1 MKHILLSMSL
11 IIGSTSVK
19 AETIMMKFDY
29 FVYKFSSGFF
39 STTVLERV
47 DLDWI
52 KFCKDRKYFYHG
64 MKYWEETKDSKLSIS
79 DTGVTCNFTRMR
91 FFKDGSKK
99 AVTNSK
105 TTLDF
110 ILLRK
115 ITPEKITQC
124 QKL

>member
-19 AETIMMKFDY
+19 AETIMMRCDY

-52 KFCKDRKYFYHG
+52 KFC
-64 MKYWEETKDSKLSIS
+64 
-79 DTGVTCNFTRMR
+79 
-91 FFKDGSKK
+91 
-99 AVTNSK
+99 
-105 TTLDF
+105 
-110 ILLRK
+110 
-115 ITPEKITQC
+115 
-124 QKL
+124 